1 MRMSK
6 DEATNRPTQN
16 PETKAAQEIFVR
28 DRGAQREVPL
38 NEFLTH
44 INGETQASVETER
57 RERRRST

>member
-1 MRMSK
+1 MSDDK
-6 DEATNRPTQN
+6 ATNRPTQN

-44 INGETQASVETER
+44 IKNETQANVQKER
-57 RERRRST
+57 RERRRS